1 MKMKFK
7 ARYLIIIAFVAVLSL
22 LAIQSAQAQQETC
35 PATGD
40 WVKIE
45 PIDAQSYLYTAPEG
59 KLVAEVCYKAGTTVK
74 YETIDPEQASINI
87 TTDVPNPNDNSFQN
101 ISHASFRLV
110 DEPKE
115 EEVYASVSIGVCD
128 YDNENGSLINVELT
142 VKNAIITIDGKQY
155 TTSQTIQL
163 PPGDYT
169 WTWVAAEGFSG
180 SGSGSITLFDCDPS
194 KGSVSVDIAECN
206 FDGQNGSLINVVLTI
221 DNAILTING
230 KEYTESQT
238 IQLPPGEYEWSWV
251 AGEGFSGSGGDT
263 ILLEDCDPSKADV
276 SLDLS
281 ACEVVGDQTQR
292 TLSIVIDN
300 AIFTINGKE
309 YTESTTIKLTPGDY
323 PWSWQAASD
332 EFEGSGEGVLSF
344 VSTCNTESRDPDPD
358 VAAGGMGPSFVN
370 SVAPLLA
377 GVAGLGL
384 ASIFVFKGKKE
395 N

>member
-1 MKMKFK
+1 
-7 ARYLIIIAFVAVLSL
+7 
-22 LAIQSAQAQQETC
+22 
-35 PATGD
+35 
-40 WVKIE
+40 
-45 PIDAQSYLYTAPEG
+45 
-59 KLVAEVCYKAGTTVK
+59 
-74 YETIDPEQASINI
+74 
-87 TTDVPNPNDNSFQN
+87 
-101 ISHASFRLV
+101 
-110 DEPKE
+110 
-115 EEVYASVSIGVCD
+115 
-128 YDNENGSLINVELT
+128 
-142 VKNAIITIDGKQY
+142 
-155 TTSQTIQL
+155 
-163 PPGDYT
+163 
-169 WTWVAAEGFSG
+169 
-180 SGSGSITLFDCDPS
+180 
-194 KGSVSVDIAECN
+194 
-206 FDGQNGSLINVVLTI
+206 
-221 DNAILTING
+221 
-230 KEYTESQT
+230 
-238 IQLPPGEYEWSWV
+238 
-251 AGEGFSGSGGDT
+251 
-263 ILLEDCDPSKADV
+263 V

-292 TLSIVIDN
+292 ALSVVIDN